1 LPSFS
6 HKKMNKELIKKV
18 LKIAVFFLT
27 GVVLFWI
34 AYKDV
39 DMNRIISSIK
49 DANLW
54 WFGVGVI
61 LSLASHLSRAVRW
74 NIMIQPLGHNPRLAN
89 TFMAVMIMYL
99 ANLALPRLGEI
110 SRVGIMTK
118 YEKVPFT
125 KLLGTV
131 VLERVVDMVML
142 LLTIVLVVLLEYETI
157 INFLI
162 QNTGS
167 RLDTLMHYWWVI
179 LLAGILGLAMFLAV
193 WYGMRKYTHISLVSK
208 LEGIRRN
215 FSEGIKTILTMQNK
229 GWFIFHSFLIF
240 FLYFFTLYVT
250 FQAFEFTSHLSMGAA
265 LTVFTMSS
273 LGMVAPAP
281 GGIGAWH
288 FMAYSALALYGVAI
302 DPYGAAFAFAAH
314 GAMTLLLIVSGALS
328 LMILPVYNKA

>member
-1 LPSFS
+1 
-6 HKKMNKELIKKV
+6 MNKELIKKI
-18 LKIAVFFLT
+18 LKITLFFLT

-39 DMNRIISSIK
+39 DMNRIINSIK
-49 DANLW
+49 HANLW

-74 NIMIQPLGHNPRLAN
+74 NIMIQPLGFKPRLAN
-89 TFMAVMIMYL
+89 TFMSVMIMYL

-131 VLERVVDMVML
+131 VLERAVDMIML
-142 LLTIVLVVLLEYETI
+142 LLAIFLTLVLQYNVI
-157 INFLI
+157 INFLLES
-162 QNTGS
+162 TGTKFGN
-167 RLDTLMHYWWVI
+167 LEQYWWIIV
-179 LLAGILGLAMFLAV
+179 LAGVIGFGLFLLV
-193 WYGMRKYTHISLVSK
+193 WFGLRKFTHISLIAKIES
-208 LEGIRRN
+208 IRKN

-229 GWFIFHSFLIF
+229 GWFIFHSFFIF
-240 FLYFFTLYVT
+240 FLYFITVYVT
-250 FQAFEFTSHLSMGAA
+250 FQAFTFTQHLGLLAS
-265 LTVFTMSS
+265 LTVFTLSS

-288 FMAYSALALYGVAI
+288 FMAYSALALYGVAV

-314 GAMTLLLIVSGALS
+314 GAMTLLLIVAGALS
-328 LMILPVYNKA
+328 LMLLPVYNKS